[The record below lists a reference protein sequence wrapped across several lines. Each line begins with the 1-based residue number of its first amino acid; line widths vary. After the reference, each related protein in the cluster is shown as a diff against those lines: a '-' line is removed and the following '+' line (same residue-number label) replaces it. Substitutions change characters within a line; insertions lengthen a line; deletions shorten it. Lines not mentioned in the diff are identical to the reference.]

1 MLIRISLIVA
11 IVAGLAVGALNFV
24 KVKEKITTLQ
34 TNLDTETKAHAE
46 FEGKFKVTK
55 SSLDKTNAIL
65 KQTIATL
72 DETTASRDKALADLD
87 TQTKRADKLDADL
100 AKTRQERDDA
110 QADLASY
117 KSTGLKPP
125 EILAMNKQ
133 YKAVQESL
141 SASQEENKILGQ
153 DIRKLKNRLAVYE
166 DPNTPVLLPASLKG
180 KVLVLDPKYNFVVLN
195 VGEDQGLLE
204 HGELLVKRDGNL
216 VAKVIVTRVQKG
228 QSIAN
233 VLPGWSLGEIL
244 EGDQVIPAHPAS

>member
-1 MLIRISLIVA
+1 MLIRISLIIA
-11 IVAGLAVGALNFV
+11 LIAGLAVVGLNSFTI
-24 KVKEKITTLQ
+24 KEKVNTLQ
-34 TNLDTETKAHAE
+34 THLADETKAHQE
-46 FEGKFKVTK
+46 FLGKYTATK

-65 KQTIATL
+65 KKTIADL
-72 DETTASRDKALADLD
+72 EETTQVKDKALADLD
-87 TQTKRADKLDADL
+87 AQTKRADKLDADL
-100 AKTRQERDDA
+100 TKTRQERDDA

-117 KSTGLKPP
+117 KATGLKPQ

-133 YKAVQESL
+133 YKNLQDTLAGT
-141 SASQEENKILGQ
+141 QEENKILGQ
-153 DIRKLKNRLAVYE
+153 EIKKVKNRLAMYE
-166 DPNTPVLLPASLKG
+166 DPNTPVPLPASLKG

-204 HGELLVKRDGNL
+204 RGELLVKRDGNL
-216 VAKVIVTRVQKG
+216 VAKVVVTRVQKG